1 MTGNKRP
8 TMRGH
13 SLPFLAALLSG
24 ISATLLFGGRDVLPQ
39 AAAARASAATPAA
52 SAAGGVLYVPASAHA
67 SGANG
72 SNWRTDVEVHNPGA
86 GTASFTVQLLLR
98 DADNSSSQSR
108 SYTLGAQ
115 QARRFTDFLVSEFGT
130 EGAAALRVTASS
142 GLVVTS
148 RTYNF
153 VGQNPW
159 SLPQGASFGQF
170 VPGYSESEAIGYGQ
184 EGRLIQLTQQ
194 ASATLDGFR
203 TNLGIVNTTGIP
215 IGVRIDLYKAD
226 GTYLG
231 KKDGTETNLPPYGF
245 RQLDQVFSAWGSVAD
260 GYAVVRTTTPGGG
273 LFAFATVVDNHNSGD
288 PIFVPAMRLAS
299 SGLPPTATP
308 TPTVTPATGSSVDLA
323 PYKPSTWENPLVPS
337 NQKDALST
345 TQLVAS
351 LPTYVRWAVANNGP
365 ADIAGTIFFELRIDG
380 VPYTRWRTDS
390 GLKGGYYAQVENYE
404 IPPNTLS
411 SGAHTLTIVADPDN
425 TIVESNE
432 TNNSWGKTWEWV
444 SIFFVRG
451 GSGPAAT
458 SPVQPR
464 RTVPELELTAGSERP
479 VEGANRGGTGAGLA
493 GVERVA
499 AASTPI
505 YVPASAHAS
514 GMNGS
519 SWRTDVEVHN
529 PGTTGVTFTIELLR
543 QGNDNRA
550 GVPVQTFSLGPQ
562 QGVRYVDILSTVF
575 GTDGAASL
583 RLMPQSGTILVN
595 SRTYNLIGPNGVGLP
610 VGASFGQ
617 FVPGLSET
625 EAIGFG
631 EEGRIIQLTH
641 RDASS
646 FADFRTNAGF
656 VNTTGSP
663 IDIRIDLF
671 SASGSLLGTIQ
682 DSRTHLRA
690 YESLQI
696 NGIFGEF
703 TDWLE
708 DGYVVLRTTTAGG
721 RFFAFATVVDNHL
734 TGDPIFIPAVR
745 MAGSTVPPTPTPTP
759 TATPTPTPTPT
770 PGGITVT
777 INPGAAT
784 LQPGGRQTFRATVMG
799 TTNTGV
805 TWKVAE
811 GTAGGTI
818 DGQGSYTAPAT
829 SGIYNVV
836 ATSQADSTKSG
847 SAYVM
852 VSTTVP
858 DAEYAPKPTVTGTTT
873 TETKSLTTTPNV
885 KGTLTLSDGT
895 KVEISPLPSAVTVT
909 LTRSTNTLDAVRA
922 AGQETSG
929 AMRTVTFTGDSAS
942 LDFVPTITIPA
953 AEAGSLSALNV
964 ARVGPVAQGGQVQND
979 MVMFLPVARD
989 ASGNMV
995 VRDIYLR
1002 GAARIA
1008 PASVAPSSAGRAAL
1022 GIMATVKSRFT
1033 LSTYQTQINW
1043 EIEPQLVRMIP
1054 DHTLTKRKPL
1064 STLPQS
1070 QQDEILRKPIQNVIV
1085 LVHGHN
1091 EAELYGFEPAT
1102 AKIEAPWLM
1111 EAKRDTWTLLYDN
1124 FQSLDKDYLDCTAF
1138 YEYIYPTYRPVFDGP
1153 GELLGTSLKRLIAED
1168 PRLKKL
1174 TNKYNLF
1181 FVAHS
1186 MGGLVARSAINQLPF
1201 ADPPNF
1207 EKLVTWG
1214 TPHHGSPLITMRYLL
1229 TSGYNLE
1236 VPNMCAIGSWLPLET
1251 FNQFSLYHG
1260 YVTDTAI
1267 DTPGEREL
1275 RWDNY
1280 KPLNLEKIGWTRA
1293 VWQVGDDK
1301 TFDPATNPYLYNYK
1315 LADFNSAD
1323 KYRLSDKYVAL
1334 YGITTKIAP
1343 IDLTDCNSLHNFYG
1357 AAPIAQG
1364 NGIIHWVYNNPATL
1378 DPSLYPGTGT
1388 PPVALAVK
1396 ESDGAVS
1403 VDSMVGLGVF
1413 SAFKTWKLGDT
1424 DHEEYYGAPAADGS
1438 MKQDQKDK
1446 GDKTAVWT
1454 LGSTG
1459 LNITDSTKKC
1469 DCPTLVVD
1477 KVESAGST
1485 SNISATLTWPGDLK
1499 PGQRVQGIA
1508 SARGEGA
1515 SRVVTP
1521 ARSFTAPDNGKLTA
1535 VFDTSTLTP
1544 ASSAEKIFLLAQMK
1558 DGSELSAP
1566 VSATPAPL
1574 FNQALIAFH
1583 TEWGTYRYTTGV
1595 EFPGSVSIAGVMPCR
1610 GAITGLT
1617 FSCSWSA
1624 GGSTG
1629 QITVVLNSTYD
1640 TVLTFALDQVETY
1653 YDSTRTMSLAG
1664 GNVPYSSE
1672 GSRFA
1677 IVGSVFSLDG
1687 SSACSHITKAVFSNT
1702 SPGISYTLVSY
1713 LCTESS
1719 NLSISLIP

>member
-98 DADNSSSQSR
+98 DADNSSPQSR

-115 QARRFTDFLVSEFGT
+115 QARRFTDFLVSEFGA

-411 SGAHTLTIVADPDN
+411 PGAHTLTIVADPDN

-529 PGTTGVTFTIELLR
+529 PGTTGVTFTIEMLR
-543 QGNDNRA
+543 QGNDNRV

-562 QGVRYVDILSTVF
+562 QGVRYMDILSTVF

-583 RLMPQSGTILVN
+583 RLTPQSGTILVN

-663 IDIRIDLF
+663 IDLRIDLF

-690 YESLQI
+690 YEFLQI

-708 DGYVVLRTTTAGG
+708 DGYVVLRTTTPGG

-759 TATPTPTPTPT
+759 TGTVPPTPTPTRTPTATATPT
-770 PGGITVT
+770 PPPGDVVTGPGGTSIALPTGGRT
-777 INPGAAT
+777 PGAAVTITTGNGAALAKTGET
-784 LQPGGRQTFRATVMG
+784 LVSTVIGIGVGGEGSTTGAGPFVVRIPVTGTVSDPSKLLLKVQTNVGPVYPVVGVYDSASKTFTAELQGLWNGWTMGVVTNPNLQILASAGSGVGGAGTLGWVTPDDWQTCGWGVVDDRPWPVASVTFPGEIQQALGKACDHLRSAQFRSPKLWINSNENRKARVAHIVVGSGPNDPSTSFRSSSINDEEDAAFSYVGYNDAQMQSLG
-799 TTNTGV
+799 QLYFNWDDFTNVVVPNGWSTGNIAIHELLHAVTHGYDIRDKWWKDGV
-805 TWKVAE
+805 TWNHTLMWLLEGNSTVVGMTYQTNLNGIWGGDVTVRGGKPPEKLDEFLQYPTGYRAYSRQDFFSYVAKRYNGGSFLDLRNLYQDLSDQTNGQFGKTFNEYVTLYRRAMDIHYHQAFGVTLPDLYTEFALDRAYHHTEPALLRDADRALPKNSLDKTVFSFLTPWDPGTKGVITAGDAGFTDGLLPLQTWAISAGVPAAAQTAGKLDLQFTVTGAPVSHTGVRIFVFRESNGVMVSGGDQEVTDVSKPVSVPVGATTQTLTILVVNGSVEDTRAQVTVSASVVSISISPVSTTLAPGGTQQFTAAVTGASNAGVTWSVQE
-811 GTAGGTI
+811 GAAGGSVTAGGL
-818 DGQGSYTAPAT
+818 YTAPGSNGTYHVKAT
-829 SGIYNVV
+829 
-836 ATSQADSTKSG
+836 AQADPTKS
-847 SAYVM
+847 A
-852 VSTTVP
+852 T
-858 DAEYAPKPTVTGTTT
+858 ATVT
-873 TETKSLTTTPNV
+873 
-885 KGTLTLSDGT
+885 
-895 KVEISPLPSAVTVT
+895 
-909 LTRSTNTLDAVRA
+909 
-922 AGQETSG
+922 
-929 AMRTVTFTGDSAS
+929 
-942 LDFVPTITIPA
+942 
-953 AEAGSLSALNV
+953 
-964 ARVGPVAQGGQVQND
+964 
-979 MVMFLPVARD
+979 
-989 ASGNMV
+989 
-995 VRDIYLR
+995 
-1002 GAARIA
+1002 
-1008 PASVAPSSAGRAAL
+1008 
-1022 GIMATVKSRFT
+1022 
-1033 LSTYQTQINW
+1033 
-1043 EIEPQLVRMIP
+1043 
-1054 DHTLTKRKPL
+1054 
-1064 STLPQS
+1064 
-1070 QQDEILRKPIQNVIV
+1070 
-1085 LVHGHN
+1085 
-1091 EAELYGFEPAT
+1091 
-1102 AKIEAPWLM
+1102 
-1111 EAKRDTWTLLYDN
+1111 
-1124 FQSLDKDYLDCTAF
+1124 
-1138 YEYIYPTYRPVFDGP
+1138 
-1153 GELLGTSLKRLIAED
+1153 
-1168 PRLKKL
+1168 
-1174 TNKYNLF
+1174 
-1181 FVAHS
+1181 
-1186 MGGLVARSAINQLPF
+1186 
-1201 ADPPNF
+1201 
-1207 EKLVTWG
+1207 
-1214 TPHHGSPLITMRYLL
+1214 
-1229 TSGYNLE
+1229 
-1236 VPNMCAIGSWLPLET
+1236 
-1251 FNQFSLYHG
+1251 
-1260 YVTDTAI
+1260 
-1267 DTPGEREL
+1267 
-1275 RWDNY
+1275 
-1280 KPLNLEKIGWTRA
+1280 
-1293 VWQVGDDK
+1293 
-1301 TFDPATNPYLYNYK
+1301 
-1315 LADFNSAD
+1315 
-1323 KYRLSDKYVAL
+1323 
-1334 YGITTKIAP
+1334 
-1343 IDLTDCNSLHNFYG
+1343 
-1357 AAPIAQG
+1357 
-1364 NGIIHWVYNNPATL
+1364 
-1378 DPSLYPGTGT
+1378 
-1388 PPVALAVK
+1388 
-1396 ESDGAVS
+1396 
-1403 VDSMVGLGVF
+1403 
-1413 SAFKTWKLGDT
+1413 
-1424 DHEEYYGAPAADGS
+1424 
-1438 MKQDQKDK
+1438 
-1446 GDKTAVWT
+1446 
-1454 LGSTG
+1454 
-1459 LNITDSTKKC
+1459 
-1469 DCPTLVVD
+1469 
-1477 KVESAGST
+1477 
-1485 SNISATLTWPGDLK
+1485 
-1499 PGQRVQGIA
+1499 
-1508 SARGEGA
+1508 
-1515 SRVVTP
+1515 
-1521 ARSFTAPDNGKLTA
+1521 
-1535 VFDTSTLTP
+1535 
-1544 ASSAEKIFLLAQMK
+1544 
-1558 DGSELSAP
+1558 

-1574 FNQALIAFH
+1574 FIQANISY
-1583 TEWGTYRYTTGV
+1583 TSWGTYRDDKGV
-1595 EFPGSVSIAGVMPCR
+1595 ETSGTFNISNDNGPFAPAPCR
-1610 GAITGLT
+1610 GAMTGLT
-1617 FSCSWSA
+1617 FSCSLSA

-1640 TVLTFALDQVETY
+1640 TVLTFAFDQVVTY
-1653 YDSTRTMSLAG
+1653 SYGTSTKSLAG

-1672 GSRFA
+1672 WSDSG
-1677 IVGSVFSLDG
+1677 GSVFRLDG
-1687 SSACSHITKAVFSNT
+1687 SSTCSHITKAVDSWTRT
-1702 SPGISYTLVSY
+1702 SAGGMGSSTLVRVSY
-1713 LCTESS
+1713 PCTESS
-1719 NLSISLIP
+1719 SLYISLDR